1 LRQAKEIPDA
11 KDPEPLLGL
20 IVGTMALRH
29 LIPAGPEDLGRLTG
43 HPQEKSAL
51 FSPGKE
57 ASCRR
62 SGLPEPAQSR
72 TERETQ
78 EKGGPTEGGKGGR
91 MASAEIARAAESTG
105 PD

>member
-1 LRQAKEIPDA
+1 MRQAKEIPDA

-57 ASCRR
+57 ACR
-62 SGLPEPAQSR
+62 SGTCFPEPAEGGTQGE
-72 TERETQ
+72 TEEL
-78 EKGGPTEGGKGGR
+78 GGPTEGGKGGR